1 MLLCSGLKWVFHQI
15 QSELCPFFFC
25 TKMVVVQPST
35 VKSAAYTYFLHVTS
49 LALFICTKQTQ
60 SNLVHLQV
68 SLFHVV
74 GQNCQLQVLHS
85 RDKLLVAFPTALKN
99 LFLCTCFHMKIDFS
113 AVSRACLQRLEER
126 GPRKSQANKAVGRQS
141 CFWQKPPLV
150 FLTSQPN
157 RVSFPGILSV
167 TLSLKSTPP
176 DPTILGKTALKRNTI
191 GSISR

>member
-15 QSELCPFFFC
+15 QSELCPFFC

-35 VKSAAYTYFLHVTS
+35 VKSAAYTYFLRVTS

-74 GQNCQLQVLHS
+74 GQNCQLQILHS

-113 AVSRACLQRLEER
+113 VVSRACLQRLEER

-141 CFWQKPPLV
+141 CFWQKPPLSISDSATKPS
-150 FLTSQPN
+150 FFSWN
-157 RVSFPGILSV
+157 SVSH
-167 TLSLKSTPP
+167 TLSQ
-176 DPTILGKTALKRNTI
+176 INTTWPYPSWVKQLWREI
-191 GSISR
+191 Q